1 MTPKSL
7 LSLVAAFL
15 LVLLALDSYFIVEET
30 EKAVLKRFQQIVRP
44 DIQPGLYF
52 KVPLIDKVT
61 KTDARILSYD
71 ADAESFITNEKK
83 LLEVDAF
90 VMWRIQDVQRYI
102 TTVGSTAGASKRQ
115 IALYAQ
121 DLLNPRVNEGLR
133 NEFAERSVQEVV
145 SGEREQVMNNV
156 ADRVNKKTQS
166 DLGIEVLDIRVK
178 QVDWP
183 DEVRS
188 RVFDRMRAERERDAA
203 EHRATG
209 REKAE
214 EIRAE
219 ADKRRT
225 VLLAE
230 ARRDAQKMR
239 GEGDARATKIY
250 ADTFSQD
257 EEFFSFYRSLQAYRN
272 SFDRGSDLMVLD
284 PSSQFFQYLKNS
296 EGR

>member
-30 EKAVLKRFQQIVRP
+30 EKAVLKRFQEIVRP

-145 SGEREQVMNNV
+145 SGEREELMNNV

-209 REKAE
+209 RETAE

-219 ADKRRT
+219 ADKKRT

-230 ARRDAQKMR
+230 ARRDAQEMR
-239 GEGDARATKIY
+239 GEGDAKATKIY

-257 EEFFSFYRSLQAYRN
+257 EEFFSFYRSLQAYRS
-272 SFDRGSDLMVLD
+272 SFDQGSDIMVLE
-284 PSSQFFQYLKNS
+284 PSSQFFQYLNNS

>member
-30 EKAVLKRFQQIVRP
+30 EKAVLKRFQEIVRP
-44 DIQPGLYF
+44 DIKPGLYF

-71 ADAESFITNEKK
+71 ADAESFITSEKK

-145 SGEREQVMNNV
+145 SGEREELMNNV

-209 REKAE
+209 RETAE

-230 ARRDAQKMR
+230 ARRDAQEMR

-257 EEFFSFYRSLQAYRN
+257 EDFFSFYRSLQAYRN